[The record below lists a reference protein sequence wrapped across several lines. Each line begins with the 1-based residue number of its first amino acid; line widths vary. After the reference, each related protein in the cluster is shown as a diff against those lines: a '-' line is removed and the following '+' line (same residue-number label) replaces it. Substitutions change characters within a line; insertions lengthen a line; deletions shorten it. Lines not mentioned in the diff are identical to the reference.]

1 MNKINHIIYCIID
14 DVRASHFFG
23 FIDKGLLPNFKRLM
37 ESGTYSKNCITDFPS
52 VTYPTQVTQITGTH
66 TGDYRKELCHG
77 VPLYNWMGRDFA
89 PPILRNY
96 GGNELDIYKMN
107 EDMGPNCQTI
117 LEMAGDGNKTSMT
130 QYINRGTDFMIP
142 KNKIQLIYYYLL
154 INAGAR
160 RNTPKMMARMNT
172 APVLWLVEN
181 FRKPKKFFDNN
192 EAPIASLLWF
202 MTSDV
207 LMHLYGYDS
216 HIYKLNLLHIDKVM
230 GILIEELERLG
241 YLRDTAIAITADH
254 GNYKGGKVGNLTNF
268 LRKNGLKQ
276 YHRRKNI
283 KGNMDLAEFGGIGAF
298 NFKGHN
304 NKRNE
309 YAWTHPSIKEMEN
322 YGPKQVNLF
331 EELFRIE
338 GTQLMYYRKDGNT
351 YDKGKLILK
360 RKDKNNNKIITGGI
374 EYKGAGKALKTKYI
388 SEDSNGDIFGY
399 LEDEKAS
406 KILDNKFHS
415 IEEWAEATNHLD
427 YPLFPDL
434 MVRHFKNPRS
444 CDIMIST
451 KGTVM
456 YNIGHG
462 KKKNDNIY
470 AHDIGLRKSAI
481 VPLIISGSPEIPI
494 KELPYCKTT
503 DIVPSLLECLGRTP
517 HKSVIG
523 KNLL

>member
-276 YHRRKNI
+276 
-283 KGNMDLAEFGGIGAF
+283 
-298 NFKGHN
+298 
-304 NKRNE
+304 
-309 YAWTHPSIKEMEN
+309 
-322 YGPKQVNLF
+322 
-331 EELFRIE
+331 
-338 GTQLMYYRKDGNT
+338 
-351 YDKGKLILK
+351 
-360 RKDKNNNKIITGGI
+360 
-374 EYKGAGKALKTKYI
+374 
-388 SEDSNGDIFGY
+388 
-399 LEDEKAS
+399 
-406 KILDNKFHS
+406 
-415 IEEWAEATNHLD
+415 
-427 YPLFPDL
+427 
-434 MVRHFKNPRS
+434 
-444 CDIMIST
+444 
-451 KGTVM
+451 
-456 YNIGHG
+456 
-462 KKKNDNIY
+462 
-470 AHDIGLRKSAI
+470 
-481 VPLIISGSPEIPI
+481 
-494 KELPYCKTT
+494 
-503 DIVPSLLECLGRTP
+503 
-517 HKSVIG
+517 
-523 KNLL
+523 